1 VLKLF
6 SESVQSAAQSG
17 SFLAIT
23 KMSKEIAVQHT
34 GYTADRMM
42 IVETEFEYDNGM
54 AEYKVKFRVD
64 GSKYEIKIT
73 PKAPICLKRKSAAE
87 IINRSFSAAFWQ
99 RSFSA
104 SSRSFS

>member
-1 VLKLF
+1 MLKLF

-64 GSKYEIKIT
+64 GSKYNIKISPENT
-73 PKAPICLKRKSAAE
+73 TVFETEIGGRDNQSVFFCCILAA
-87 IINRSFSAAFWQ
+87 
-99 RSFSA
+99 
-104 SSRSFS
+104 